1 MQSIGQR
8 VRDLSTELSKPTN
21 SDVVHL
27 RTLRAAI
34 GFLGLGLP
42 LTLALGENIRDRYL
56 SAGAE
61 AGRWY
66 IEGSISAYYHTGMR
80 EVFVAI
86 LAALGIFL
94 LCYKGPERWDVIAA
108 KLAGAAAILVAILP
122 THEKSREATDTGG
135 RLPDS
140 VTLFS
145 GPDVPDPEII
155 GTLHYVSAAVFFVTV
170 ALMALFLFTRT
181 GSAVPTGR
189 KRLRNLVYRVS
200 GLMILVAIA
209 AIAVDKL
216 LLGSRWSGGTSFV
229 FWMET
234 VAVTAFGV
242 AWLTKAEVL
251 LKDRANE
258 VPAAVGVA
266 GGALPSALERRE
278 EKAER

>member
-8 VRDLSTELSKPTN
+8 VRNLNTELSKPTD

-94 LCYKGPERWDVIAA
+94 LCYKGPERWDVIAS
-108 KLAGAAAILVAILP
+108 KLAGLAAILVAVLP
-122 THEKSREATDTGG
+122 THEPSREATDTGE

-145 GPDVPDPEII
+145 GPDAADPEII
-155 GTLHYVSAAVFFVTV
+155 GTLHYASAAVFFVTV
-170 ALMALFLFTRT
+170 ALMALFLFTKTR
-181 GSAVPTGR
+181 SAAPTGR

-200 GLMILVAIA
+200 GVTILAAIA
-209 AIAVDKL
+209 TIAVDKL
-216 LLGSRWSGGTSFV
+216 MLGSRWSNGTSFV

-242 AWLTKAEVL
+242 AWLTKAEVI
-251 LKDRANE
+251 LKDRPNE

-266 GGALPSALERRE
+266 GGRLPSAVERRE
-278 EKAER
+278 EAAGR

>member
-8 VRDLSTELSKPTN
+8 VRDLNTELSKPTD

-61 AGRWY
+61 AGQWY

-94 LCYKGPERWDVIAA
+94 LCYKGPERWDVIAS
-108 KLAGAAAILVAILP
+108 KLAGAAAIMVALFP
-122 THEKSREATDTGG
+122 THEASREATDTGG

-145 GPDVPDPEII
+145 GPDAADPEII
-155 GTLHYVSAAVFFVTV
+155 GTTHYVAAAVFFVTV
-170 ALMALFLFTRT
+170 ALMALFLFTR
-181 GSAVPTGR
+181 SHSSVLTGR
-189 KRLRNLVYRVS
+189 KRLRNLVYRGS
-200 GLMILVAIA
+200 GLTILVTIA
-209 AIAVDKL
+209 AIALDKL
-216 LLGSRWSGGTSFV
+216 ALGSGWSEGTSFV

-242 AWLTKAEVL
+242 AWLTKAEVI
-251 LKDRANE
+251 LKDRLDEA
-258 VPAAVGVA
+258 PAEVGVA
-266 GGALPSALERRE
+266 GGRLRSTLERRE
-278 EKAER
+278 EVAGR

>member
-122 THEKSREATDTGG
+122 THDSSREATDTGE

-145 GPDVPDPEII
+145 GPDAADPEII

-170 ALMALFLFTRT
+170 ALMALFLFTKTR
-181 GSAVPTGR
+181 SAAPTGR
-189 KRLRNLVYRVS
+189 KRIRNLVYRVS
-200 GLMILVAIA
+200 GLTILVAIA
-209 AIAVDKL
+209 ALAFDKV
-216 LLGSRWSGGTSFV
+216 LLGSRWSGGTTFV

-242 AWLTKAEVL
+242 AWLTKAEVIL
-251 LKDRANE
+251 E
-258 VPAAVGVA
+258 VRRTEQHRSTV
-266 GGALPSALERRE
+266 LPHRTRMIQGYG
-278 EKAER
+278 R

>member
-1 MQSIGQR
+1 
-8 VRDLSTELSKPTN
+8 
-21 SDVVHL
+21 
-27 RTLRAAI
+27 
-34 GFLGLGLP
+34 

-61 AGRWY
+61 AGRWF

-108 KLAGAAAILVAILP
+108 KLAGAAAILVALLP
-122 THEKSREATDTGG
+122 THEASREATDTGE

-145 GPDVPDPEII
+145 GADAADPEII
-155 GTLHYVSAAVFFVTV
+155 GTLNYVSAAVFFVTV
-170 ALMALFLFTRT
+170 ALMAIFLFTRSR
-181 GSAVPTGR
+181 SAAPTDR
-189 KRLRNLVYRVS
+189 KRWRNLVYR
-200 GLMILVAIA
+200 LMGAAILLAIA
-209 AIAVDKL
+209 AIAFDKL
-216 LLGSRWSGGTSFV
+216 VLGSRWSDGTSFV

-242 AWLTKAEVL
+242 AWLTKAEVIL
-251 LKDRANE
+251 ADRASVGE
-258 VPAAVGVA
+258 AAGVP
-266 GGALPSALERRE
+266 GGGLPG
-278 EKAER
+278 